1 MKQHIIV
8 PQRQVQG
15 GFDFKFETEPYNVK
29 LHGIM
34 TQQQYTTAI
43 IAVNKRLKRAR
54 AGTIDGVLLM
64 TGPLILPLA
73 IWGIRHRN
81 QTRRRKQ
88 LLKKAMEEFHL
99 KNPALLMRWRRRPES
114 ILTIERRPV
123 DLVQEVPQQ
132 QQQATPN
139 EPVMVH
145 AEFMEEEVVVQ
156 AQVLPMTTDLQEQQ
170 QQQVPPQR
178 RQRTE
183 LRAPAASSH
192 AIV

>member
-1 MKQHIIV
+1 MTQRIIV

-15 GFDFKFETEPYNVK
+15 GFDFKFETDPYDVK
-29 LHGIM
+29 LHGII
-34 TQQQYTTAI
+34 TQQQYTTAVS
-43 IAVNKRLKRAR
+43 AVNKRLKRAR

-73 IWGIRHRN
+73 VWGIRHRN
-81 QTRRRKQ
+81 QTKRRKQ

-99 KNPALLMRWRRRPES
+99 QYPALLMRWIRRPHS
-114 ILTIERRPV
+114 ILTIELRPA
-123 DLVQEVPQQ
+123 DPVQVPQQQ

-139 EPVMVH
+139 EPMAH
-145 AEFMEEEVVVQ
+145 AELIEEDVRVQ
-156 AQVLPMTTDLQEQQ
+156 AQIQAQPMATGLQQ
-170 QQQVPPQR
+170 QQAPPQR

-183 LRAPAASSH
+183 LRAAATSSPH